1 MRLTQYRLLF
11 AVSLLIAA
19 LGAWSTASAQTLTP
33 AVANDLLSAYE
44 EIENENFQEALQK
57 LNTLMSRRGERM
69 SGFDRASVLQ
79 IRGSAHVQLE
89 DFESGIR
96 DFAEALA
103 LEALPP
109 EQNNRL
115 RFNLAQLYFATERYR
130 DSIELFN
137 AWMATEGAEPS
148 ETTFFMLAGAHY
160 QLDELEPA
168 LENITRAMELA
179 REPQRRNYDFKN
191 VVLNELNRTSQ
202 RTELMKR
209 MVALW
214 PDNLAYWRQLAGL
227 YLDQDDQFRAFQVME
242 SAYLA
247 GLTEGED
254 DIILLA
260 QFYSNFNNPHR
271 GANLIE
277 REMGNGRVERNVEN
291 LQLLSQLWSQA
302 REHQR
307 AIPILR
313 EAAGMSATGELYYR
327 LGQALMAD
335 ENNEEAEQALRN
347 ALNVGGLSEA
357 NRADAWLLLGTARFN
372 QAGPG
377 DRAQRRLANEAFAE
391 AARFNPT
398 RAQARSWQEY
408 IRAIDDTETRQAL
421 LEQEQEERLAQ
432 AAEER
437 FLQSCRALQIAG
449 RSLSAECREAL
460 EREQEELDAPLEDD
474 AE

>member
-1 MRLTQYRLLF
+1 VRLTQYRLLF
-11 AVSLLIAA
+11 AVSFLVAA

-44 EIENENFQEALQK
+44 ELENENFEEALQK
-57 LNTLMSRRGERM
+57 LDTLMSRRGERM

-89 DFESGIR
+89 NFEAGIR
-96 DFAEALA
+96 DFDEALN
-103 LEALPP
+103 LEALPS

-130 DSIELFN
+130 ESIDLFN
-137 AWMATEGAEPS
+137 RWLASEEAEPS

-168 LENITRAMELA
+168 LENIIRAMDLA
-179 REPQRRNYDFKN
+179 PEPRQRNYDFKN
-191 VVLNELNRTSQ
+191 VVLNELNRTTQ

-214 PDNLAYWRQLAGL
+214 PDNLPYWRQLAGL
-227 YLDQDDQFRAFQVME
+227 YLDQDDQFQAFSVME

-247 GLTEGED
+247 GLTESED

-260 QFYSNFNNPHR
+260 QFYSTFNNPHR
-271 GANLIE
+271 GANLVE
-277 REMGNGRVERNVEN
+277 REMEQGRVERNVDN

-302 REHQR
+302 REHR
-307 AIPILR
+307 RSIPVLR
-313 EAAGMSATGELYYR
+313 EAAGMAETGTLYYR

-335 ENNEEAEQALRN
+335 ENNADAEDAFRN

-377 DRAQRRLANEAFAE
+377 DRAQRRRANEAFAE
-391 AARFNPT
+391 AARFDPT

-421 LEQEQEERLAQ
+421 LEQEQEERLAE

-449 RSLSAECREAL
+449 RTLSAECQEAL

>member
-1 MRLTQYRLLF
+1 MKLIQFRLFF
-11 AVSLLIAA
+11 AFSLLVAT
-19 LGAWSTASAQTLTP
+19 LGAWSTASAQTLSP
-33 AVANDLLSAYE
+33 AVANDLLNAYE
-44 EIENENFQEALQK
+44 ELENENFQEALQK

-96 DFAEALA
+96 DFDEALRT
-103 LEALPP
+103 EALPP

-130 DSIELFN
+130 DSIDLFN
-137 AWMATEGAEPS
+137 AWLASEEAEPS

-160 QLDELEPA
+160 QLGELEPA

-179 REPQRRNYDFKN
+179 REPNRRNYDFKN
-191 VVLNELNRTSQ
+191 VVLNELNRTTQ

-227 YLDQDDQFRAFQVME
+227 YLDQDDQFRAFQAME

-247 GLTEGED
+247 GLTESED
-254 DIILLA
+254 DIVLLA
-260 QFYSNFNNPHR
+260 QFYSTFNNPHR

-277 REMGNGRVERNVEN
+277 REMERGRVERDVDN

-302 REHQR
+302 REHR
-307 AIPILR
+307 RSIPILR
-313 EAAGMSATGELYYR
+313 EAAGMAETGNLYYR

-335 ENNEEAEQALRN
+335 ENNEEAEEAFRN

-357 NRADAWLLLGTARFN
+357 NRADSWLLLGTARFN

-377 DRAQRRLANEAFAE
+377 DRAQRRRANEAFAE
-391 AARFNPT
+391 AARFDPT

-408 IRAIDDTETRQAL
+408 IRAIDDTETRQAM
-421 LEQEQEERLAQ
+421 LEQEQEERLAE

-449 RSLSAECREAL
+449 RTLSPECQEAL
-460 EREQEELDAPLEDD
+460 QREQEALDAPLEED